1 MKKILSLLLC
11 FCVLFST
18 ACSMIDAPSTKKMI
32 KYYSDDSNY
41 EEVTGIVKEK
51 LDSEEMKVMV
61 TTEWHHYRSD
71 TESRYIRFTLLSH
84 SALSEYI
91 NVGDEITL
99 ISAPKYFYDGQTLP
113 IIALKKDGEVLLS
126 FEEGKADYLA
136 WIQETFG

>member
-51 LDSEEMKVMV
+51 RDSEYIIVMI
-61 TTEWHHYRSD
+61 TTEYHTYYSD
-71 TESRYIRFTLLSH
+71 TESHYIRFTLWSH
-84 SALSEYI
+84 SALTEHI

-99 ISAPKYFYDGQTLP
+99 ISSSMRFYASHTLP

-126 FEEGKADYLA
+126 FEEGKAGYLA
-136 WIQETFG
+136 WIQEKFD